1 MLFTR
6 GGQTKKCGGW
16 ITLDGLLLKG
26 FGVVARLLR
35 YARNDGVTGGYWGL
49 LRCACNDGKMQ
60 CAGWEMLS
68 VLDSRPRLD

>member
-35 YARNDGVTGGYWGL
+35 CARNDGVTGGYWGL
-49 LRCACNDGKMQ
+49 LRCARNVGKMQ
-60 CAGWEMLS
+60 
-68 VLDSRPRLD
+68 